1 MKKEKSL
8 TVNFIMNIILS
19 MSAFIFPLITFPYV
33 SRVLLPIGTGKVS
46 FANSIIAYFA
56 LFAQLGIP
64 TYGIRAC
71 AIVRDDKEKLTKTVQ
86 ELLIINTI
94 ISVLVYIVFIIALF
108 TVPKMRSDSTLFLIT
123 STTIFFNVIGV
134 EWLYKALEQYSYIT
148 IRSIIFKFIGLI
160 LMFILV
166 KNSSDYV
173 WYGFITIFAASASNI
188 FNFIN
193 LHKYVSLKPVG
204 NYNFKVHL
212 KAVTIFFAMSCAT
225 TIYTNLDSVMI
236 GFIKGATENG
246 YYNAAVRIKS
256 ILVSI
261 VTSLGAVLLPR
272 ASYYLEN
279 NYIDEFK
286 KISKKAINFVILISI
301 PMMIYFIMFAKESIL
316 FLAGDSYAK
325 SIAPMQII
333 MPTLLFIGLTN
344 IMGIQM
350 LVPLGK
356 EKYVLYSEIA
366 GALIDLVLNALLIPH
381 YGAAGAAVGT
391 LVAEVVVWIVQ
402 FKYLKNDIIPIFKTI
417 RYPLILLA
425 AVISAAVAGLTKIL
439 DWHPFF
445 ILVVSAILYF
455 GIYFLVLII
464 GKESLIL
471 ELKDRF
477 FGKVIEKW
485 KKRNNG

>member
-439 DWHPFF
+439 DWLPFF

-485 KKRNNG
+485 KKINNG

>member
-316 FLAGDSYAK
+316 FLAGDFYAK

-366 GALIDLVLNALLIPH
+366 GALIDLVLNALLIPC

-485 KKRNNG
+485 KKINNG

>member
-123 STTIFFNVIGV
+123 STTIFFNIIGV

-160 LMFILV
+160 LMFIIV

-366 GALIDLVLNALLIPH
+366 GALIDLVLNALLIPR

-464 GKESLIL
+464 GKEELIL
-471 ELKDRF
+471 ELKDKFLGRIVR
-477 FGKVIEKW
+477 KCKR
-485 KKRNNG
+485 KKD

>member
-366 GALIDLVLNALLIPH
+366 GALIDLVLNALLIPR

-464 GKESLIL
+464 GKEELIL
-471 ELKDRF
+471 ELKDKFLGRIVR
-477 FGKVIEKW
+477 KCKR
-485 KKRNNG
+485 KKD

>member
-225 TIYTNLDSVMI
+225 TIYTNLDFVMI

-366 GALIDLVLNALLIPH
+366 GALIDLVLNALLIPR

-464 GKESLIL
+464 GKEELIL
-471 ELKDRF
+471 ELKDKFLGRIVR
-477 FGKVIEKW
+477 KCKR
-485 KKRNNG
+485 KKD

>member
-173 WYGFITIFAASASNI
+173 WYGFITIFAVSASNI

-366 GALIDLVLNALLIPH
+366 GALIDLVLNALLIPC

-455 GIYFLVLII
+455 GIYFWVLII

>member
-134 EWLYKALEQYSYIT
+134 EWLYKAMEQYSYIT

-160 LMFILV
+160 LMFIIV

-246 YYNAAVRIKS
+246 YYNAAVRIKF

-366 GALIDLVLNALLIPH
+366 GALIDLVLNALLIPR

-464 GKESLIL
+464 GKEELIL
-471 ELKDRF
+471 ELKDKFLGRIVR
-477 FGKVIEKW
+477 KCKR
-485 KKRNNG
+485 KKD